1 VTPPFGRGG
10 GGVEVPKYFSDYLF
24 YYYYNIIIAIYSFLL
39 NVINIQIKV
48 HLDPSGID
56 NLSHF

>member
-10 GGVEVPKYFSDYLF
+10 EGVEVPKYFSDYLF
-24 YYYYNIIIAIYSFLL
+24 YFDYNIIIAIYSFLL